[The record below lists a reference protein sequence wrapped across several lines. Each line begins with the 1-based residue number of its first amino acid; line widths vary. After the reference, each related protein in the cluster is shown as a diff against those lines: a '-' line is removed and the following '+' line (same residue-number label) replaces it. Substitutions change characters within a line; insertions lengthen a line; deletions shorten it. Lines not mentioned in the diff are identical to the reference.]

1 MASCVVACPLNSP
14 PLYARYPC
22 RPVLIKEYGWRDSS
36 TLVTQGDDRRVNV
49 EIQPALLRERFYPRS
64 RQTVRPA
71 REFAAETLHAWGV
84 TCRHDEVLLCVSELA
99 TNALLH
105 GVPPGRGYRLR
116 MLRYEGT
123 VRVEVHDS
131 GGGRPRVG
139 RGDRSAEGGRG
150 LLLVAAVADRWGI
163 VARVPPGKAVWCEF
177 AVGASGAAGEGE
189 AGRAGGPPDGL

>member
-1 MASCVVACPLNSP
+1 MGCS
-14 PLYARYPC
+14 YQ
-22 RPVLIKEYGWRDSS
+22 PVLIKEYGLLVLL
-36 TLVTQGDDRRVNV
+36 TLVTHGDDRRVNV

-84 TCRHDEVLLCVSELA
+84 TCRHDDVLLCVSELA

-116 MLRYEGT
+116 MVRYEGT

-131 GGGRPRVG
+131 GGGRPRVA
-139 RGDRSAEGGRG
+139 DRDPGAEGGRG
-150 LLLVAAVADRWGI
+150 LLLVAAVADRWGTLP
-163 VARVPPGKAVWCEF
+163 RVPGKVVWCEF
-177 AVGASGAAGEGE
+177 AVGEGGAGGEEGEGR
-189 AGRAGGPPDGL
+189 AVGAGGPPHGL